1 MVVTRLVANG
11 VHNNV
16 SDGREE
22 GIVYTIPANSEWM
35 SSPALFLFLFHF
47 QIPFFLLSPTIPPSV
62 TCDAFVF
69 VPKTLHQLLL
79 LQQMQHTHLSV
90 DEKNDPTDTEIKV
103 E

>member
-22 GIVYTIPANSEWM
+22 GIVYTIPANSEWT

-47 QIPFFLLSPTIPPSV
+47 HFPFFLLSTIVSPLV
-62 TCDAFVF
+62 TCDAFGF

-79 LQQMQHTHLSV
+79 LQQ
-90 DEKNDPTDTEIKV
+90 N
-103 E
+103 